1 MCSFNSPSANYKEK
15 LVKKGKAEKRQ
26 TKQIHKKKQRQNQGK

>member
-15 LVKKGKAEKRQ
+15 LVKKGQSREEADK
-26 TKQIHKKKQRQNQGK
+26 TDT